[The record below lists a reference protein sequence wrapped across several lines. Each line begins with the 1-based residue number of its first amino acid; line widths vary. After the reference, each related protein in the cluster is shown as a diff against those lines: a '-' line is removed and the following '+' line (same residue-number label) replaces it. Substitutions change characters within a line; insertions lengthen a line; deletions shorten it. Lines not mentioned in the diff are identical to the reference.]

1 VDTASP
7 WDHRVCPELK
17 RNIGKLWGIRHL
29 GTDGYC
35 CIGGVSK
42 TLDACETRNY
52 HQDRIVAEMLAT
64 ARILRMVFESG
75 RRRNDPNFFGLMA
88 MLAFLV

>member
-1 VDTASP
+1 VSGAEGKHWEIMGDKAS
-7 WDHRVCPELK
+7 RYRSFCS
-17 RNIGKLWGIRHL
+17 
-29 GTDGYC
+29 YC

-42 TLDACETRNY
+42 TLDACEARNY

-75 RRRNDPNFFGLMA
+75 RRRNDPMA
-88 MLAFLV
+88 MLPSLV